1 MDERNRV
8 AWIYLLGFALDLV
21 NMFAA
26 NVAMPRIGQDL
37 AASVGQLSWVSG
49 IYTLGLTV
57 VIPAG
62 PRLAAWLGEKPLIGV
77 ALAGF
82 AAMSA
87 LAGATHDI
95 HALIGWRFGQGLF
108 GGLLI
113 PVGQAWAYRLTP
125 ASERSALT
133 TRVMF
138 VALLIPALSPMLGGA
153 LVDAVSWRWLY
164 LANVPLALIV
174 LALAAVWLPKGGHTA
189 GSAAFLPAIPSLLR
203 LRALHTAMLV
213 YLLVPGVFV
222 GVNLIAALHLTTLG
236 YSPAAIGALMLPWA
250 AASAVAIMTTR
261 RGFGRFGARPLLFVG
276 MVTQALGILALGK
289 IVGPG
294 DAWAPCAF
302 VLMGLGGSLCSSTAQ
317 TLAFTGVPDA
327 RMGQA
332 SALWNINRQLAF
344 CLGPV
349 AMGAAW
355 QAFGGSN
362 APYTTLGLATLLTL
376 LPATVALRLSR
387 RHTFPLEETSA

>member
-1 MDERNRV
+1 MDERHRV

-26 NVAMPRIGQDL
+26 NVAMPRIGHDL
-37 AASVGQLSWVSG
+37 AASVQQLSWVGG

-62 PRLAAWLGEKPLIGV
+62 PRLAAWLGEKPLICLS
-77 ALAGF
+77 LAGF

-125 ASERSALT
+125 IAERSALT

-138 VALLIPALSPMLGGA
+138 VALLIPALSPMLGGV
-153 LVDAVSWRWLY
+153 LVDAVSRRWLY
-164 LANVPLALIV
+164 LANVPLGLLTLC
-174 LALAAVWLPKGGHTA
+174 LAVVYLPKGDHP
-189 GSAAFLPAIPSLLR
+189 GSAAFLPVIPSLLR
-203 LRALHTAMLV
+203 PRALHTAMLV

-222 GVNLIAALHLTTLG
+222 GVNLIAALHLSSLG

-250 AASAVAIMTTR
+250 MASAVAIMTTR

-276 MVTQALGILALGK
+276 MVAQALGILALGQ
-289 IVGPG
+289 VVAPG
-294 DAWAPCAF
+294 DAWAPGAF

-317 TLAFTGVPDA
+317 TLAFTGVA
-327 RMGQA
+327 ETRMGQA
-332 SALWNINRQLAF
+332 SALWNMNRQLAF

-349 AMGAAW
+349 AMGGAW
-355 QAFGGSN
+355 QTLGGSQ
-362 APYTTLGLATLLTL
+362 APYMTLGLAAVLTL
-376 LPATVALRLSR
+376 LPSIVALRLSR
-387 RHTFPLEETSA
+387 RHTFAIGETSA